1 MWLDSKIVPR
11 QVTHYLYQS
20 CPLRAQIYESSRIH
34 NFGKCPGR
42 SVAIAAEMNGLPPN
56 PVTWQEAKAP
66 DGRTY
71 FYNTVTRETSWS
83 KPEAMMTPVERALSS
98 QPWKEYSTPDGR
110 KYYSNSQT
118 KETIWEMPAQYR
130 DALDAA
136 QAAARPPSQAPAF
149 VAGSST
155 ALSTYNPDAASA
167 FESRRSDLAL
177 PQISKE
183 VVPDYSS
190 FQEAEAAFLKL
201 LKRSSVQPDWSWE
214 QAMRAT
220 IKDPQY
226 RALKDPKDRKAA
238 FEKFAVEVR
247 QQERERAKERFA
259 KLRTDFSAMLK
270 THPEIRHYSRWKTIR
285 PIIERETVFRA
296 AESEDERKQLFE
308 EYIVELKK
316 QNIEQ
321 EATRRKT
328 ALNDLT
334 TILGALNLE
343 PYTRWSQAQEVLQSH
358 ERIQTDENFKLL
370 SKSDILTAFEN
381 HIKSL
386 ERTFNDARQQQKA
399 NKARIERQ
407 NRDAFADLLQEL
419 RARGKLKANAK
430 WKDLLPQIESDPRY
444 VAILGQ
450 SGSSPL
456 ELFWDAVEEEENALR
471 GRRND
476 VYDVLEV
483 SNALILTLIATDRTR
498 INVMRLRPKPPL
510 MTSMKSSSLI
520 DVQLRSTKTRSSLS
534 SSDFERRFSS
544 GAKTTDMLLIVYN
557 AAPSMFFAHV

>member
-1 MWLDSKIVPR
+1 
-11 QVTHYLYQS
+11 
-20 CPLRAQIYESSRIH
+20 
-34 NFGKCPGR
+34 
-42 SVAIAAEMNGLPPN
+42 MNGLPPN
-56 PVTWQEAKAP
+56 PMTWQEAKAP

-71 FYNTVTRETSWS
+71 FYNTVTRETSWT
-83 KPEAMMTPVERALSS
+83 KPEAMMTPVERALAN

-118 KETIWEMPAQYR
+118 KETVWEMPAQYR
-130 DALDAA
+130 DALEAA
-136 QAAARPPSQAPAF
+136 QPSSKPPSQAPAF
-149 VAGSST
+149 VAGGSS
-155 ALSTYNPDAASA
+155 ALQAYNPDAANPY
-167 FESRRSDLAL
+167 ESRRSDLAL

-201 LKRSSVQPDWSWE
+201 MKRSGVQPDWTWE

-238 FEKFAVEVR
+238 FEKYAAEVR
-247 QQERERAKERFA
+247 QQERERAKERYA

-321 EATRRKT
+321 EATRRKA
-328 ALNDLT
+328 ALTDLT
-334 TILGALNLE
+334 SILKALNLE
-343 PYTRWSQAQEVLQSH
+343 PYTRWSQAQEVLQSN
-358 ERIQTDENFKLL
+358 ERVQADENFKLL
-370 SKSDILTAFEN
+370 SKSDILAAFEN

-399 NKARIERQ
+399 SKARIERQ
-407 NRDAFADLLQEL
+407 HRDAFTDLLQEL
-419 RARGKLKANAK
+419 RARGILKANTK
-430 WKDLLPQIESDPRY
+430 WKDLLPQIEEDPRY
-444 VAILGQ
+444 VAMLGQ

-456 ELFWDAVEEEENALR
+456 DLFWDAVEEEESALR

-483 SNALILTLIATDRTR
+483 SLPPTDEEH
-498 INVMRLRPKPPL
+498 
-510 MTSMKSSSLI
+510 
-520 DVQLRSTKTRSSLS
+520 D
-534 SSDFERRFSS
+534 
-544 GAKTTDMLLIVYN
+544 
-557 AAPSMFFAHV
+557 